1 MQRSIL
7 IITLLF
13 SLLFSSISFAQD
25 EKMKSLN
32 DYPED
37 IAYLSGVTTCGVI
50 YFNLGLYLTVT
61 NSVIDMF
68 DPGVKSDDITEARE
82 TIMDLWTDYN
92 VLLEDKRYELS
103 QRNINPAEVEYI
115 IQNASGFTINLISR
129 SMSQMRVDET
139 AVPNGILKM
148 LEETDKCD
156 DRYLQEIN

>member
-32 DYPED
+32 DYPDD

-61 NSVIDMF
+61 NTVIDMF
-68 DPGVKSDDITEARE
+68 DPRVKSDDITEARE
-82 TIMDLWTDYN
+82 TIMNLWNDYN
-92 VLLEDKRYELS
+92 ILLDDKNVKLYCNS
-103 QRNINPAEVEYI
+103 Y
-115 IQNASGFTINLISR
+115 
-129 SMSQMRVDET
+129 
-139 AVPNGILKM
+139 
-148 LEETDKCD
+148 
-156 DRYLQEIN
+156 